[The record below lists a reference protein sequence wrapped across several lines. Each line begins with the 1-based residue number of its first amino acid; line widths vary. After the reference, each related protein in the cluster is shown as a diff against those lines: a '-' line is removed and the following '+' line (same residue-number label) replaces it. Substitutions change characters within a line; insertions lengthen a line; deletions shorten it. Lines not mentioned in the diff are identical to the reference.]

1 MNFKCWKRFIVLAA
15 MVAAVATSGGAVTAQ
30 GTRPRVVSINLCTD
44 QLVLALADPVQIAG
58 LGRFSRH
65 AEMSYLSAKAA
76 AYPSLRGSAEEVLRL
91 QPELVLAG
99 AYSGRA
105 TREFLSARGLAVEIF
120 APPRSIAEA
129 KAEIERMGSLLGQPV
144 RAASLVAEIGA
155 ALAEASTS
163 ARGHPTLSALAIQR
177 RGFASGRDTLLSA
190 AIGASGY
197 TNAAD
202 ALGITG
208 IGRAPL
214 ETIAKLQPDVLI
226 LEDLA
231 VSRDQSTALLH
242 HPVLAR
248 ARGTTRI
255 IKLPVAE
262 VTCGGPSLAPLIRRI
277 ASERGGYGDP
287 QQQLNR

>member
-1 MNFKCWKRFIVLAA
+1 MNFKCWKRFIVPVA
-15 MVAAVATSGGAVTAQ
+15 MAAAVATSGGDASTQ
-30 GTRPRVVSINLCTD
+30 GVLVAGPRVVSINLCTD
-44 QLVLALADPVQIAG
+44 QLVLALADPAQIAG

-65 AEMSYLSAKAA
+65 AEMSYLAAKAA

-91 QPELVLAG
+91 QPDLVLAG

-105 TREFLSARGLAVEIF
+105 TREFLSARGLAVETF

-129 KAEIERMGSLLGQPV
+129 KAEIDRMGGLLVQPV
-144 RAASLVAEIGA
+144 RAAALVAEIDA
-155 ALAEASTS
+155 ALAEAST
-163 ARGHPTLSALAIQR
+163 AALGHTTLSALAIQR

-190 AIGASGY
+190 AIEASGF

-202 ALGITG
+202 ALDITS

-214 ETIAKLQPDVLI
+214 EAIVKLQPDVLI

-248 ARGTTRI
+248 ARGATRI

-262 VTCGGPSLAPLIRRI
+262 VTCGGPSLARLIRRI
-277 ASERGGYGDP
+277 AAERGG
-287 QQQLNR
+287 